1 MRRAGSQH
9 DASSMGRVLGSGFIY
24 RICGYTSVDVLVFR
38 RIRQIGVRLERVLHN
53 QKERRACVDN
63 ARCRV

>member
-1 MRRAGSQH
+1 
-9 DASSMGRVLGSGFIY
+9 MGRVLGSGFIY